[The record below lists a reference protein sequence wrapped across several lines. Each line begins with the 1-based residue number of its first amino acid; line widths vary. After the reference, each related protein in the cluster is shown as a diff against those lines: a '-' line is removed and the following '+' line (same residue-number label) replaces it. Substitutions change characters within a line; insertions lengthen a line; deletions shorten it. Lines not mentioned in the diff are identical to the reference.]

1 MSDLFHEELPNETLD
16 TIFATMALAHRL
28 RAHTFQVL
36 TKRPARMLDY
46 WRRNNP
52 GRFADIIS
60 KALHISTSGPEAR
73 TRCKGLDNAP
83 GGLIPIAKETGHTH
97 LLGVWLGV
105 SVEDQRRADE
115 RMPLLLRTPAALRFA
130 SVEPMLGP
138 VDLRP
143 WLSDGRRLDWV
154 IVGGESGPGARP
166 CKLSWIR
173 EIVDQCARAGVP
185 VFVKQLGRRAWHD
198 DKPLDLKDSK
208 GGDPAE
214 WPLDD
219 VDQLRQFPA

>member
-1 MSDLFHEELPNETLD
+1 MLHYSLIAVTVMVLSSDFDSTVPLPPGLAVSAIRKSIEFIEKRLADRDLVDLYLEQANIFSALVGMFGTKALD
-16 TIFATMALAHRL
+16 TLSNYEKH
-28 RAHTFQVL
+28 
-36 TKRPARMLDY
+36 
-46 WRRNNP
+46 
-52 GRFADIIS
+52 
-60 KALHISTSGPEAR
+60 
-73 TRCKGLDNAP
+73 
-83 GGLIPIAKETGHTH
+83 
-97 LLGVWLGV
+97 
-105 SVEDQRRADE
+105 RADE